1 MLLSFILSSFLLA
14 LSPGPDNLY
23 LTALTTKSGKLS
35 GISFLIGLLIGCLI
49 HTILLAFGLNA
60 LILEYEMIFELI
72 KYSGVIYL
80 IFLSYG
86 VYKSDYF
93 QDKVE
98 NIGRSNKIF
107 KNLKKGI
114 FMNLLNP
121 KVFLF
126 FALFFPNF
134 LFSEEFSFKSQI
146 FILGVLFILVTLLVF
161 GLIILFSNFIY
172 SKFSQNY
179 NFKIFAKYFNI
190 SVLMLIALLIL
201 FTENNITLSQ

>member
-14 LSPGPDNLY
+14 LSPGPDNIY
-23 LTALTTKSGKLS
+23 LTALTTKSGKYS
-35 GISFLIGLLIGCLI
+35 GISFLLGLIIGCLI
-49 HTILLAFGLNA
+49 HTIFLAFGLNA
-60 LILEYEMIFELI
+60 LILEYEIVFELI
-72 KYSGVIYL
+72 KYSGIIYL
-80 IFLSYG
+80 IFLSYDI
-86 VYKSDYF
+86 YKSDYF
-93 QDKVE
+93 QDKFE
-98 NIGRSNKIF
+98 NIGSSNKIF
-107 KNLKKGI
+107 KNLKNGI

-134 LFSEEFSFKSQI
+134 LFSDEFSFKTQI
-146 FILGVLFILVTLLVF
+146 FILGTLFISVTFLVF
-161 GLIILFSNFIY
+161 VVIILFSYFIFR
-172 SKFSQNY
+172 KFSQND

>member
-14 LSPGPDNLY
+14 LSPGPDNIY
-23 LTALTTKSGKLS
+23 LTALTTKSGKYS
-35 GISFLIGLLIGCLI
+35 GISFLLGLIIGCLI
-49 HTILLAFGLNA
+49 HTIFLAFGLNA
-60 LILEYEMIFELI
+60 LILEYELVFELI
-72 KYSGVIYL
+72 KYSGIIYL
-80 IFLSYG
+80 IFLSYDI
-86 VYKSDYF
+86 YKSDYF
-93 QDKVE
+93 QDKFE
-98 NIGRSNKIF
+98 NIGSSNKIF
-107 KNLKKGI
+107 KNLKNGI

-134 LFSEEFSFKSQI
+134 LFSDEFSFKTQI
-146 FILGVLFILVTLLVF
+146 FILGTLFISVTFLVF
-161 GLIILFSNFIY
+161 VVIILFSYFIFR
-172 SKFSQNY
+172 KFSQND

>member
-49 HTILLAFGLNA
+49 HTALLAFGLNA

-72 KYSGVIYL
+72 KYIGVIYL

-93 QDKVE
+93 QDKAE
-98 NIGRSNKIF
+98 NIGISNKIF

-134 LFSEEFSFKSQI
+134 LFSDEFSFKSQI
-146 FILGVLFILVTLLVF
+146 FILGVLFILVTFLVC
-161 GLIILFSNFIY
+161 GLIILFSDFIY

>member
-35 GISFLIGLLIGCLI
+35 GFSFLIGLLIGCLI
-49 HTILLAFGLNA
+49 HTALLAFGINA

-107 KNLKKGI
+107 ENLKKGV

-134 LFSEEFSFKSQI
+134 LFSNEFSFKSQI
-146 FILGVLFILVTLLVF
+146 FILGALFILVTLLVF
-161 GLIILFSNFIY
+161 GLIILFSDLIY

-179 NFKIFAKYFNI
+179 NFKIFSKYFNI
-190 SVLMLIALLIL
+190 SVLMLIALIIL

>member
-23 LTALTTKSGKLS
+23 LTALTTKSGKYS
-35 GISFLIGLLIGCLI
+35 GISFLIGLIIGCLI
-49 HTILLAFGLNA
+49 HTTLLAFGLNA
-60 LILEYEMIFELI
+60 LILEYEIIFEII
-72 KYSGVIYL
+72 KYSGIIYL
-80 IFLSYG
+80 IFLSYDI
-86 VYKSDYF
+86 YKSDNLP
-93 QDKVE
+93 DKFV
-98 NIGRSNKIF
+98 NVVRSNKIF

-121 KVFLF
+121 KIFLF

-134 LFSEEFSFKSQI
+134 LFSDEFSFKTQI
-146 FILGVLFILVTLLVF
+146 FILGTLFISVTFLVF
-161 GLIILFSNFIY
+161 VVIILFSDFIFR
-172 SKFSQNY
+172 KFSQND

-201 FTENNITLSQ
+201 LTENNITLSQ

>member
-1 MLLSFILSSFLLA
+1 MLSSFILSSFLLA

-23 LTALTTKSGKLS
+23 LSALTTKSGKLS
-35 GISFLIGLLIGCLI
+35 GISFLLGLLIGCLI
-49 HTILLAFGLNA
+49 HTTLLAFGLNA
-60 LILEYEMIFELI
+60 LILEHEIIFELI
-72 KYSGVIYL
+72 KCLGIIYL
-80 IFLSYG
+80 VFLSYE
-86 VYKSDYF
+86 VYKSDYY
-93 QDKVE
+93 QDKFV

-134 LFSEEFSFKSQI
+134 LFSDEFSFKTQI
-146 FILGVLFILVTLLVF
+146 FILGTVFILVTFLVF
-161 GLIILFSNFIY
+161 AVIILFSDFIFR
-172 SKFSQNY
+172 KFSQND

-201 FTENNITLSQ
+201 FTENNITLS

>member
-23 LTALTTKSGKLS
+23 LTALTTKSGKYS
-35 GISFLIGLLIGCLI
+35 GISFLIGLIIGCLI
-49 HTILLAFGLNA
+49 HTTLLAFGLNA
-60 LILEYEMIFELI
+60 LILEYEIIFEII
-72 KYSGVIYL
+72 KYSGIIYL
-80 IFLSYG
+80 IFLSYDI
-86 VYKSDYF
+86 YKSDNLP
-93 QDKVE
+93 DKFV
-98 NIGRSNKIF
+98 NVVRSNKIF

-121 KVFLF
+121 KIFLF

-134 LFSEEFSFKSQI
+134 LFSDEFSFKTQI
-146 FILGVLFILVTLLVF
+146 FILGTLFISVTFLVF
-161 GLIILFSNFIY
+161 IVIILFSDFIFR
-172 SKFSQNY
+172 KFSQND

-201 FTENNITLSQ
+201 LTENNITLSQ

>member
-93 QDKVE
+93 QDKAE

-134 LFSEEFSFKSQI
+134 LFSDEFSFKSQI

-161 GLIILFSNFIY
+161 GLIILFSDFIY
-172 SKFSQNY
+172 RKFSRNY

>member
-35 GISFLIGLLIGCLI
+35 GIAFLIGLLIGCLI
-49 HTILLAFGLNA
+49 HTTLLAFGLNA
-60 LILEYEMIFELI
+60 LIIEYEIIFELI
-72 KYSGVIYL
+72 KYLGVIYL

-86 VYKSDYF
+86 VYKSDYIQNKF
-93 QDKVE
+93 E
-98 NIGRSNKIF
+98 NTGRSNKIF

-121 KVFLF
+121 KVLLF

-134 LFSEEFSFKSQI
+134 LFSDKFSFKSQI
-146 FILGVLFILVTLLVF
+146 FILGALFILATFLVF
-161 GLIILFSNFIY
+161 GLIILFSDFIY
-172 SKFSQNY
+172 RKFSQND

-201 FTENNITLSQ
+201 FTENNITLS

>member
-35 GISFLIGLLIGCLI
+35 GISFLTGLLIGCLI
-49 HTILLAFGLNA
+49 HTTLLAFGLNA
-60 LILEYEMIFELI
+60 LILEHEIIFELI
-72 KYSGVIYL
+72 KYLGIFYL
-80 IFLSYG
+80 IFLSYE
-86 VYKSDYF
+86 VYKSDYY
-93 QDKVE
+93 QDKFV

-134 LFSEEFSFKSQI
+134 LFSDEFSFKTQI
-146 FILGVLFILVTLLVF
+146 FILGTIFILVTFLVF
-161 GLIILFSNFIY
+161 AVIILFSDL
-172 SKFSQNY
+172 
-179 NFKIFAKYFNI
+179 IFR
-190 SVLMLIALLIL
+190 
-201 FTENNITLSQ
+201 

>member
-23 LTALTTKSGKLS
+23 LTALTTKSGKYA
-35 GISFLIGLLIGCLI
+35 GISFLIGLIIGCLI
-49 HTILLAFGLNA
+49 HTTLLAFGLNK
-60 LILEYEMIFELI
+60 LILNYEVVFELI
-72 KYSGVIYL
+72 KYSGTIYL
-80 IFLSYG
+80 IFLSYDI
-86 VYKSDYF
+86 YKSDYS
-93 QDKVE
+93 QDKFE

-121 KVFLF
+121 KIFLF
-126 FALFFPNF
+126 FALFLPNF
-134 LFSEEFSFKSQI
+134 LFTDEFSFKTQI
-146 FILGVLFILVTLLVF
+146 FILGTLFISITFLVF
-161 GLIILFSNFIY
+161 IVIILFSDFIFR
-172 SKFSQNY
+172 KFSQND

>member
-23 LTALTTKSGKLS
+23 LTALTTKSGKFS

-49 HTILLAFGLNA
+49 HTTLLAFGLNS

-72 KYSGVIYL
+72 KYSGIIYL
-80 IFLSYG
+80 IFLSYD

-93 QDKVE
+93 QDKFE
-98 NIGRSNKIF
+98 NIVRSDKIF

-134 LFSEEFSFKSQI
+134 LFSVEFSFKTQI
-146 FILGVLFILVTLLVF
+146 FILGALFILVTFLVF
-161 GLIILFSNFIY
+161 GVIILFSDFIFR
-172 SKFSQNY
+172 KFSQSD

-190 SVLMLIALLIL
+190 SVLLLIAFLIL
-201 FTENNITLSQ
+201 FTENNITLS

>member
-23 LTALTTKSGKLS
+23 LTALTTKSGILS
-35 GISFLIGLLIGCLI
+35 GISFLMGLLIGCLI
-49 HTILLAFGLNA
+49 HTALLAFGLNA
-60 LILEYEMIFELI
+60 LILECEMIFELI
-72 KYSGVIYL
+72 KYIGVIYL

-86 VYKSDYF
+86 VYISDYF

-134 LFSEEFSFKSQI
+134 LFSDEFSFKSQI
-146 FILGVLFILVTLLVF
+146 FILGVLFILVTFLVF
-161 GLIILFSNFIY
+161 GLIILFSDFIY

>member
-60 LILEYEMIFELI
+60 LILEFEMIFELI

-80 IFLSYG
+80 TFLSYG

-134 LFSEEFSFKSQI
+134 LFSDEFSFKSQI

-161 GLIILFSNFIY
+161 GLIILFSDFIY

>member
-23 LTALTTKSGKLS
+23 LTALTTKSGKYA
-35 GISFLIGLLIGCLI
+35 GISFLIGLIIGCLI
-49 HTILLAFGLNA
+49 HTTLLAFGLNK
-60 LILEYEMIFELI
+60 LILNYEVVFELI
-72 KYSGVIYL
+72 KYSGTIYL
-80 IFLSYG
+80 IFLSYDI
-86 VYKSDYF
+86 YKSDYS
-93 QDKVE
+93 QDKFE

-121 KVFLF
+121 KIFLF
-126 FALFFPNF
+126 FALFLPNF
-134 LFSEEFSFKSQI
+134 LFTDEFSFKTQI
-146 FILGVLFILVTLLVF
+146 FILGTLFISITFLVF
-161 GLIILFSNFIY
+161 VVIILFSDFIFR
-172 SKFSQNY
+172 KFSQND

>member
-98 NIGRSNKIF
+98 NIGRSNEIF

-134 LFSEEFSFKSQI
+134 LFSDEFSFKSQI

-161 GLIILFSNFIY
+161 GLIILFSDFIY
-172 SKFSQNY
+172 RKFSRNY

>member
-49 HTILLAFGLNA
+49 HTALLAFGLNA

-72 KYSGVIYL
+72 KYIGVIYL

-86 VYKSDYF
+86 VYISDYF

-114 FMNLLNP
+114 FMNLLNQ

-134 LFSEEFSFKSQI
+134 LFSD
-146 FILGVLFILVTLLVF
+146 
-161 GLIILFSNFIY
+161 
-172 SKFSQNY
+172 
-179 NFKIFAKYFNI
+179 
-190 SVLMLIALLIL
+190 
-201 FTENNITLSQ
+201 

>member
-23 LTALTTKSGKLS
+23 LTALTTKSGKFS

-49 HTILLAFGLNA
+49 HTTLLAFGLNA

-134 LFSEEFSFKSQI
+134 LFSDEFSLKIQI
-146 FILGVLFILVTLLVF
+146 FILGTLFISVTFLVF
-161 GLIILFSNFIY
+161 FVIILFSDIIFR
-172 SKFSQNY
+172 KFSQND

>member
-14 LSPGPDNLY
+14 LSPGPDNIY
-23 LTALTTKSGKLS
+23 LTALTTKSGKYS
-35 GISFLIGLLIGCLI
+35 GISFLLGLIIGCLI
-49 HTILLAFGLNA
+49 HTIFLAFGLNA
-60 LILEYEMIFELI
+60 LILEYEIVFELI
-72 KYSGVIYL
+72 KYSGIIYL
-80 IFLSYG
+80 IFLSYDI
-86 VYKSDYF
+86 YKSDYF
-93 QDKVE
+93 QDKFE
-98 NIGRSNKIF
+98 NIGSSNKIF
-107 KNLKKGI
+107 KNLKNGI

-134 LFSEEFSFKSQI
+134 LFSDEFSFKTQI
-146 FILGVLFILVTLLVF
+146 FILGTLFISVTFLVF
-161 GLIILFSNFIY
+161 VVIILFSDFIFR
-172 SKFSQNY
+172 KFSQND